1 MAVTQSHPSKINLP
15 ERSPGFTVSSNAS
28 VSPRTPRTPPPTATR
43 LRGYPLRRRASSISS
58 LRSSVSEASV
68 ESSELDW
75 STNEDDNLHRICDE
89 YANESTHT
97 PYADCAPPNQL
108 VHHLAKTA
116 RKSKFGPE
124 NDRWRHTLRST
135 RRRINMIMREDARP
149 LYSRIQSNQGLVKS
163 KSTPS
168 NSGMTSPHQRLIYLN
183 DIEDER
189 TPRKLLANITA
200 EAYFSPDKSGLRQAL
215 GSISIASSIKSEQP
229 IRRSARHAAIS
240 SISSDETMI
249 DCAQDNND
257 NNKTPKA
264 QHRRKSS
271 NSPYKSLAAEC
282 TIDEGSRIGL
292 RPRKR

>member
-124 NDRWRHTLRST
+124 NDRWRHTLRLVFVLISNIKLIITLSIQIYTPSYQYDYERGRST
-135 RRRINMIMREDARP
+135 P
-149 LYSRIQSNQGLVKS
+149 LFSHTIQS
-163 KSTPS
+163 
-168 NSGMTSPHQRLIYLN
+168 
-183 DIEDER
+183 
-189 TPRKLLANITA
+189 
-200 EAYFSPDKSGLRQAL
+200 
-215 GSISIASSIKSEQP
+215 GSSEV
-229 IRRSARHAAIS
+229 
-240 SISSDETMI
+240 
-249 DCAQDNND
+249 
-257 NNKTPKA
+257 
-264 QHRRKSS
+264 
-271 NSPYKSLAAEC
+271 
-282 TIDEGSRIGL
+282 
-292 RPRKR
+292 